1 MQCNFMIFRK
11 SYSHCKHC
19 IRGTCAVT
27 AWKKKRGYAPF
38 SSSITPYSFFPAQA
52 AFWFYIPN
60 PKSGSKVGQ
69 STLKKPETPWNSKGF
84 RICRDYSHSI
94 KEMWLSIYLVVWFA
108 VLPLH
113 IYVLFVFFS
122 FTGLF
127 VVNLSSD
134 ETPKNI
140 LKQVFINTFRSN

>member
-1 MQCNFMIFRK
+1 MGK
-11 SYSHCKHC
+11 
-19 IRGTCAVT
+19 
-27 AWKKKRGYAPF
+27 
-38 SSSITPYSFFPAQA
+38 
-52 AFWFYIPN
+52 
-60 PKSGSKVGQ
+60 KVGQ
-69 STLKKPETPWNSKGF
+69 STLKNRETPWNSKGF
-84 RICRDYSHSI
+84 CVCRDYSSSI
-94 KEMWLSIYLVVWFA
+94 NEMWLSIYLLVSFA
-108 VLPLH
+108 VLLLH